1 MAKQNQD
8 ASTDLSRAVLLPF
21 SGFQPPPLSSETPL
35 SQVQR
40 IQKVIENVEHHQT
53 LVREN
58 SVALAEEKA
67 ANMIEKS
74 EQDLIEMGEVDMEDN
89 QQVVEDRR
97 QRRREV
103 DAQMKFMQK
112 PTRKG
117 ATPED
122 YTQMVRAG
130 MGRMIAQSSGQSRK
144 RLASGELKISAADLD
159 TKAKPRLPLTI
170 RRDVFTNLQALVNDS
185 TEQLEAYDKLSSS
198 TLNHYKQALARRN
211 SRPDPLPAPMA
222 DRSVFDT
229 IKPTPQP
236 SMENTRQPSNLQARA
251 DPSSPSPVRK
261 GSILKNTTISP
272 QRPKHVPIASMDSPS
287 TPKKVRF
294 APESESDSIDWTTPP
309 PRAITAVVTSASASS
324 GSIDWTTPSPRA
336 ATAPGTSAYISPLPK
351 EKKTLSPKPS
361 KSPKSPQIPER
372 WWSKENEY
380 WYADCWIVNLQAG

>member
-21 SGFQPPPLSSETPL
+21 SGFRTPPLSSETPL
-35 SQVQR
+35 SQAQR

-74 EQDLIEMGEVDMEDN
+74 EH
-89 QQVVEDRR
+89 
-97 QRRREV
+97 
-103 DAQMKFMQK
+103 
-112 PTRKG
+112 
-117 ATPED
+117 
-122 YTQMVRAG
+122 
-130 MGRMIAQSSGQSRK
+130 
-144 RLASGELKISAADLD
+144 AADLD
-159 TKAKPRLPLTI
+159 TKAKPRLPHTI
-170 RRDVFTNLQALVNDS
+170 RRDVSTNLQALVNDS

-261 GSILKNTTISP
+261 RSIIKITSSPSPIRKGSILKNTTTSP

-309 PRAITAVVTSASASS
+309 PPATTAAVTSASASS

-351 EKKTLSPKPS
+351 EKKTPSPKPS
-361 KSPKSPQIPER
+361 KSPKSPKSPRDGGLRRTSTGLPIAGSST
-372 WWSKENEY
+372 SKPARKLETFE
-380 WYADCWIVNLQAG
+380 LLTRR